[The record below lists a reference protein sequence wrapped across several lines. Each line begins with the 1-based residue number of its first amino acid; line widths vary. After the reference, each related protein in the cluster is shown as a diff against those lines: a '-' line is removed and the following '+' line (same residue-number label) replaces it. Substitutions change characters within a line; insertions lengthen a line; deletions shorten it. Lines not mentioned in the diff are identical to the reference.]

1 MGVVIRDLQEL
12 RSRLDEHRKHGELI
26 VTTNGV
32 FDVLHVGHV
41 RYLMAAARLGNRL
54 VVGINSDESTSR
66 IKGPTRPFNPESDRA
81 EVLAA
86 LSFVDYVTIFNE
98 VTPEAMLA
106 ALEPNIHAK
115 GGDYDVEN
123 MPETRVVR
131 AAGGKVVALP
141 FIEGRSTTGLA
152 ERILA
157 SASGS
162 SE

>member
-1 MGVVIRDLQEL
+1 MGVVIRDWHEL
-12 RSRLDEHRKHGELI
+12 RARLDEHRKHGELI

-41 RYLMAAARLGNRL
+41 RYLKAAAQLGNRL
-54 VVGINSDESTSR
+54 VVGINSDESTTR
-66 IKGPTRPFNPESDRA
+66 IKGPTRPFNPENDRA

-86 LSFVDYVTIFNE
+86 LAFVDYVTIFNE
-98 VTPEAMLA
+98 VTPEAMLT
-106 ALEPNIHAK
+106 ALAPNIHAK

-123 MPETRVVR
+123 MPETPVVR
-131 AAGGKVVALP
+131 AGGGRVVALP

-157 SASGS
+157 SASGN